1 MQKNLDAGSGDAIL
15 ATMRIVTLVAVCL
28 LTACASTPPPTPAPV
43 KRPVAKAPT
52 DPLGHFLTEKGL
64 IDQLSAQIERS
75 RDTLGPKAS
84 DLVIGAMGYLGVPYQ
99 RGGNRFDEGFDCSG
113 FVRALFEQSAG
124 LSLPR
129 KAEQQAAATQEIDP
143 SELRPGDLVF
153 YNTSRRAY
161 SHVGL
166 YVGNEKFIHSP
177 TPGSVIRLED
187 MRLAYWQKR
196 FDGARRV
203 PAIQPENTAAYSG
216 SDGWTAR

>member
-1 MQKNLDAGSGDAIL
+1 MG
-15 ATMRIVTLVAVCL
+15 R
-28 LTACASTPPPTPAPV
+28 
-43 KRPVAKAPT
+43 
-52 DPLGHFLTEKGL
+52 FLTEKGL
-64 IDQLSAQIERS
+64 IEQLNAQIELS
-75 RDTLGPKAS
+75 RDQLGNKAS

-129 KAEQQAAATQEIDP
+129 KAEHQAAATQEIDHA
-143 SELRPGDLVF
+143 ELRPGDLVF
-153 YNTSRRAY
+153 YNTSQRSY

-166 YVGNEKFIHSP
+166 YVGDNKFIHSP

-203 PAIQPENTAAYSG
+203 AAIQPENTASWSG
-216 SDGWTAR
+216 ADGTVAR

>member
-1 MQKNLDAGSGDAIL
+1 
-15 ATMRIVTLVAVCL
+15 MRIVTLLVVGL
-28 LTACASTPPPTPAPV
+28 LTACASTPPPAPAPT
-43 KRPVAKAPT
+43 KRPLAKAPA
-52 DPLGHFLTEKGL
+52 DPLGRFLTEKGL
-64 IDQLSAQIERS
+64 VGQLNAQIARS

-113 FVRALFEQSAG
+113 FVRAIFEQSAG

-129 KAEQQAAATQEIDP
+129 RAEQQAAATQAIDP
-143 SELRPGDLVF
+143 DELRPGDLVF
-153 YNTSRRAY
+153 YNTSGRTY

-203 PAIQPENTAAYSG
+203 PAIQPEHTAGVSG
-216 SDGWTAR
+216 GGLSAR

>member
-1 MQKNLDAGSGDAIL
+1 
-15 ATMRIVTLVAVCL
+15 MRIVILLAACL
-28 LTACASTPPPTPAPV
+28 LTACASAPQHAPSKAPAKV
-43 KRPVAKAPT
+43 AAKRPPAQVAG
-52 DPLGHFLTEKGL
+52 DPLGRFLTEKGL
-64 IDQLSAQIERS
+64 IEQLNAQIEQS
-75 RDTLGPKAS
+75 RDQLGNKAS

-113 FVRALFEQSAG
+113 FVRAIFEQSAG

-129 KAEQQAAATQEIDP
+129 KAEHQAAATQEIDQT
-143 SELRPGDLVF
+143 ELQPGDLVF
-153 YNTSRRAY
+153 YNTSRRSY

-166 YVGNEKFIHSP
+166 YVGDNKFIHSP

-203 PAIQPENTAAYSG
+203 SAIQPENTASWSG
-216 SDGWTAR
+216 SDGSAAR